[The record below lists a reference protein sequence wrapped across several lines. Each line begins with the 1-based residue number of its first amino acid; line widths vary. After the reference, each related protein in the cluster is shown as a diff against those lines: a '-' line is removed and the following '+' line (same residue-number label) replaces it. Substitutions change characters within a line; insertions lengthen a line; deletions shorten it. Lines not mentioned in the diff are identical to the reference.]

1 VGLVRSSALL
11 PSTVQARFR
20 IAVLLDGDDC
30 WTDAQGKPLNV
41 LNVQVLETDFLGK
54 VTLLGKETISLAEL
68 SKCAESAAVAF
79 TLYPRDNGQPLQL
92 TLSVTHV
99 KPTFTLAKVRANQE
113 NWN

>member
-1 VGLVRSSALL
+1 M
-11 PSTVQARFR
+11 
-20 IAVLLDGDDC
+20 
-30 WTDAQGKPLNV
+30 LNF
-41 LNVQVLETDFLGK
+41 QVLETDFLGK

-68 SKCAESAAVAF
+68 SKCAESVAF